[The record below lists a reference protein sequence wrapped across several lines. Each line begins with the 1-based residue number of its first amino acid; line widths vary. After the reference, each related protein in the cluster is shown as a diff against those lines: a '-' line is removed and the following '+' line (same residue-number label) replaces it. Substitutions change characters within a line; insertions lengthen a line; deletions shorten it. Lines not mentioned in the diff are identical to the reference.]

1 MEHTKHAPAKLL
13 GLVIA
18 LSTMLTLMFPNQ
30 QAALAATVNLKK
42 GSQGPLVKTVQ
53 QKLKNW
59 GYYDGSVDGIFGS
72 GTEKAVKYFQSKN
85 GLTSDGIIGPATAA
99 KLGIQ
104 LESSGSSGSSSPSQN
119 QADVTLLARAIHG
132 EARGEPYKGKVA
144 VAAVIL
150 NRVKSA
156 EFPNSISGVIY
167 QPGAF
172 DAVADGQFN
181 LTPDSEAYRAA
192 KDALNG
198 YDPTKGCLYYYN
210 PKTATN
216 EWIKQRPILLTIGQH
231 VFCK

>member
-1 MEHTKHAPAKLL
+1 MELRKQAPLKLL

-18 LSTMLTLMFPNQ
+18 LSTMLLLAFPAQ
-30 QAALAATVNLKK
+30 RATAATVNLKK
-42 GSQGPLVKTVQ
+42 GSQGQLVKTVQ

-72 GTEKAVKYFQSKN
+72 GTEGAVKYFQRTN
-85 GLTSDGIIGPATAA
+85 GLTADGIIGPATAA

-104 LESSGSSGSSSPSQN
+104 LANNGTNSSGSSPSQN
-119 QADVTLLARAIHG
+119 QADVTLLARTIHG
-132 EARGEPYKGKVA
+132 EARGEPYRGKVA

-150 NRVKSA
+150 NRVKHA
-156 EFPNSISGVIY
+156 EFPNSVSGVVY
-167 QPGAF
+167 QMGAF
-172 DAVADGQFN
+172 DAVADGQIN
-181 LTPDSEAYRAA
+181 LTPDSDAYRAA

-198 YDPTKGCLYYYN
+198 YDPTNGCIYYYN

-216 EWIKQRPILLTIGQH
+216 AWIKKRPILLTIGNH

>member
-1 MEHTKHAPAKLL
+1 M
-13 GLVIA
+13 
-18 LSTMLTLMFPNQ
+18 
-30 QAALAATVNLKK
+30 
-42 GSQGPLVKTVQ
+42 
-53 QKLKNW
+53 
-59 GYYDGSVDGIFGS
+59 
-72 GTEKAVKYFQSKN
+72 
-85 GLTSDGIIGPATAA
+85 
-99 KLGIQ
+99 
-104 LESSGSSGSSSPSQN
+104 
-119 QADVTLLARAIHG
+119 
-132 EARGEPYKGKVA
+132 
-144 VAAVIL
+144 AAVIL

-181 LTPDSEAYRAA
+181 LTPDNEAYRAA

-216 EWIKQRPILLTIGQH
+216 EWIKQRPIMLTIGQH

>member
-1 MEHTKHAPAKLL
+1 MEKTNRMQIKLL
-13 GLVIA
+13 CLVLA
-18 LSTMLTLMFPNQ
+18 LSTMLTLLFPLNNT
-30 QAALAATVNLKK
+30 ALAATVNLKK
-42 GSQGPLVKTVQ
+42 GSQGELVKTVQ
-53 QKLKNW
+53 KKLKNW
-59 GYYDGSVDGIFGS
+59 GYYDGNVDGIFGS
-72 GTEKAVKYFQSKN
+72 GTEKAVKYFQRKN
-85 GLTSDGIIGPATAA
+85 GLTEDGIIGPATAA

-104 LESSGSSGSSSPSQN
+104 LQSTGSSGSSSPSQN

-181 LTPDSEAYRAA
+181 LTPDDEAYRAA

-198 YDPTKGCLYYYN
+198 YDPTNGCLYYYN
-210 PKTATN
+210 PRTATN
-216 EWIKQRPILLTIGQH
+216 EWIKTRPIMLTIGQH